1 MFLKYCSGN
10 HRSYQSVLVLCK
22 MVKTR
27 GWERLQGQLSDDQP
41 GQEKLRWPCR
51 HRKIWRKEPK
61 QTTND

>member
-1 MFLKYCSGN
+1 MLG
-10 HRSYQSVLVLCK
+10 LCK

-41 GQEKLRWPCR
+41 DQDKLRCPCC

-61 QTTND
+61 QTIHFYAVSEVDEASLHKA

>member
-1 MFLKYCSGN
+1 
-10 HRSYQSVLVLCK
+10 VLGLCK

-41 GQEKLRWPCR
+41 GQDKLRCPCR

-61 QTTND
+61 QTIHYRIFEV

>member
-1 MFLKYCSGN
+1 M
-10 HRSYQSVLVLCK
+10 LVLCK

-27 GWERLQGQLSDDQP
+27 GWERLQGQMSDDQP